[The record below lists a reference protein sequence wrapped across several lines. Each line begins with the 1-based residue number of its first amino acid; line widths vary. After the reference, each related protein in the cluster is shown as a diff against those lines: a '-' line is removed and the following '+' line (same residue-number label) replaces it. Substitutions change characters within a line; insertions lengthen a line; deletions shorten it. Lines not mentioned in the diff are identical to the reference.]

1 MHDICAKCG
10 CVGHSVTS
18 AHVDLAIDN
27 NGTWQDAF
35 QFGDEDDTTWT
46 LVNQSFSLDVQLNY
60 YDAVPR
66 LSLTSGAGEIVIA
79 DPIQRVIFLNV
90 TPAAIQSSLQP
101 GTYVYD
107 LVMSDDVT
115 SVRVPLMHGTVEVTQ
130 GVTGV

>member
-27 NGTWQDAF
+27 NGTWSDAF
-35 QFGDEDDTTWT
+35 QFGDDDDRTWT
-46 LVNQSFSLDVQLNY
+46 LNGQSFALDVQLNY
-60 YDAVPR
+60 FDAVPK
-66 LSLTSGAGEIVIA
+66 LSITSGAGEIVIA
-79 DPIQRVIFLNV
+79 DPIQRVVYFNV
-90 TPAAIQSSLQP
+90 PPASIQASLKP
-101 GTYVYD
+101 GMYVYD
-107 LVMSDDVT
+107 LIMIDGAT